1 MSPAA
6 CERCS
11 DWVRSAFLERELL
24 FTGIGGQGVQLAAQ
38 VLARAAMA
46 EGREVQLFGSYGG
59 MMRGGNTDATVV
71 VADDTIESPPTV
83 TNAWSAI
90 IMHHEYAAD
99 PRPRKCADAL
109 VLINSTV
116 VTDPPPI
123 DGMVL
128 LVPATDLAAKAGN
141 IIGASL
147 VMLGAYVA
155 ITGVVGSRHRH
166 RRGGRGA
173 PVVPVPAHRIRPAVH
188 PRRLRRRTVDVGP
201 RLDRGGHH
209 PMSTTR

>member
-1 MSPAA
+1 MSPPA

-71 VADDTIESPPTV
+71 VADDAIESPPTV

-90 IMHHEYAAD
+90 IMHHEYAPPTLARVRAD
-99 PRPRKCADAL
+99 GL

-123 DGMVL
+123 DGQVL
-128 LVPATDLAAKAGN
+128 FIPATDLAAKAGN

-155 ITGVVGSRHRH
+155 ITGVVGLDTAVAAVADALPPYRSQHIASGQAAIRV
-166 RRGGRGA
+166 GFDAA
-173 PVVPVPAHRIRPAVH
+173 PAASVPAWTEEVTAR
-188 PRRLRRRTVDVGP
+188 
-201 RLDRGGHH
+201 
-209 PMSTTR
+209 

>member
-1 MSPAA
+1 
-6 CERCS
+6 
-11 DWVRSAFLERELL
+11 
-24 FTGIGGQGVQLAAQ
+24 
-38 VLARAAMA
+38 MA

-71 VADDTIESPPTV
+71 VADDAIVSPPTV

-90 IMHHEYAAD
+90 IMHHEYAPPAIARL
-99 PRPRKCADAL
+99 RPDGL

-123 DGMVL
+123 DGVVL
-128 LVPATDLAAKAGN
+128 LIPATDLAARGGN

-155 ITGVVGSRHRH
+155 VTGVVSLDSAVAAVADALPSYRSQHAASGQASLRA
-166 RRGGRGA
+166 GFDAA
-173 PVVPVPAHRIRPAVH
+173 PSVSVPAWTEEVA
-188 PRRLRRRTVDVGP
+188 
-201 RLDRGGHH
+201 
-209 PMSTTR
+209 TR

>member
-1 MSPAA
+1 
-6 CERCS
+6 
-11 DWVRSAFLERELL
+11 LERELL

-71 VADDTIESPPTV
+71 VADDAIVAPPTV

-90 IMHHEYAAD
+90 IMHHEYAPPTIARL
-99 PRPRKCADAL
+99 RPDAL

-123 DGMVL
+123 DGIVL
-128 LVPATDLAAKAGN
+128 LVPATDLAAKGGN

-155 ITGVVGSRHRH
+155 VTGVVDLEAAIAAVAEALPSYRSQHIASGQASIRV
-166 RRGGRGA
+166 GFDAA
-173 PVVPVPAHRIRPAVH
+173 PSASVPAWTEEV
-188 PRRLRRRTVDVGP
+188 
-201 RLDRGGHH
+201 
-209 PMSTTR
+209 TTR

>member
-90 IMHHEYAAD
+90 IMHHEYAPPTLARVRRD
-99 PRPRKCADAL
+99 GL

-123 DGMVL
+123 DGQVVL
-128 LVPATDLAAKAGN
+128 IPATDLAAKAGN

-155 ITGVVGSRHRH
+155 ITGVVGLDTAVAAVADALPSYRSQHIASGQAAIRV
-166 RRGGRGA
+166 GFDAA
-173 PVVPVPAHRIRPAVH
+173 PAASVPAWIEEVTAR
-188 PRRLRRRTVDVGP
+188 
-201 RLDRGGHH
+201 
-209 PMSTTR
+209 